1 MGEGEGEKGVVEGW
15 WGSGVV
21 ERVVGMVEGVYKYLT
36 NLLNLDDRGHR
47 SLYHLLLHR
56 AVRWKP

>member
-1 MGEGEGEKGVVEGW
+1 M
-15 WGSGVV
+15 V